1 MEIKIQFLEIIPSIN
16 DIKTNSNDVFS
27 MLILYD
33 SFKIIISN
41 FEKNLFKKEISTIS
55 VQNNIK
61 KTIPIKL
68 SLFKN

>member
-41 FEKNLFKKEISTIS
+41 FISS
-55 VQNNIK
+55 K
-61 KTIPIKL
+61 
-68 SLFKN
+68 